1 MPAHLRALDASVLE
15 QAGRNTPSLI
25 DQGMAL
31 VRDKNLGAAQLLW
44 QAAQLEALPDR
55 EQFGEA
61 LNDLVR
67 ENPGLPVPAVGES
80 RPRDWEGTQWGFPGP
95 IPFADLM
102 LQENNRRKALELL
115 GNSSQPAVQQLL
127 GFRSVTHTTLFPAS
141 QSASGQALDAAIAIS
156 GLLLEQGNLTAP
168 LSHAM
173 ISLAQQANAG
183 ADSQPLEELLMEM
196 MSLGQRF
203 DWSQLSAFVRGVP
216 DAETLRILANLVRK
230 ADTPLPVI
238 FSAVNL
244 SGHPAGV
251 AQYLSQFGQ
260 TGAKDL
266 GLSLRFGTGAV
277 NELLRRRERVYDSG
291 TGGHIAVSLCA
302 RSPRLGLALKWSS
315 YLLSGILFGAALRF
329 ARPPVSDLEQPLQVP
344 GFRTIRQILFAL
356 GFLLIVVLLSE
367 PFLAQESQKVEFPF
381 RLRLPTVGS
390 AIAAGTASARATLMN
405 PPSLLTLLLFFV
417 LQGLLYVACLF
428 KLAEIRRQRVAARMK
443 LRLLENEDHLFDAGL
458 YLGFVG
464 TIISLILVSLG
475 LTKFSLMAAY
485 SSTSFGIIFVSIFKI
500 FHLRPA
506 RRRLLLE
513 SEGEQT
519 EPSLPPG
526 GSAVAVRL

>member
-31 VRDKNLGAAQLLW
+31 VGDKNLGAAQMLW

-55 EQFGEA
+55 EKFGEA
-61 LNDLVR
+61 VNDLAR
-67 ENPGLPVPAVGES
+67 ENPGLPVPAVGEN
-80 RPRDWEGTQWGFPGP
+80 RPRDHEPAQWGFPGP
-95 IPFADLM
+95 IPFAELM
-102 LQENNRRKALELL
+102 LQEGNRRKALELL
-115 GNSSQPAVQQLL
+115 GASSQPAVQELL
-127 GFRSVTHTTLFPAS
+127 GFRNVTNTVLFPS
-141 QSASGQALDAAIAIS
+141 SRSDSGQPLDAAIAIS
-156 GLLLEQGNLTAP
+156 GLLLEQGSLTAS
-168 LSHAM
+168 LSHSLL
-173 ISLAQQANAG
+173 SLAKLANQG
-183 ADSQPLEELLMEM
+183 GNSQPLEELLMEM

-203 DWSQLSAFVRGVP
+203 DWSQLAALVRRVQDPG
-216 DAETLRILANLVRK
+216 TLRILANLVRQ
-230 ADTPLPVI
+230 ADTPLPI
-238 FSAVNL
+238 LFSAVKL
-244 SGHPAGV
+244 SGNPAGV
-251 AQYLSQFGQ
+251 AQYLTQFSQ
-260 TGAKDL
+260 TGSKDL
-266 GLSLRFGTGAV
+266 GLSLRYGTGAL
-277 NELLRRRERVYDSG
+277 NQLLDDRERVYDSG
-291 TGGHIAVSLCA
+291 TGGHLAAGLCA
-302 RSPRLGLALKWSS
+302 RQPRFALALKWAL
-315 YLLSGILFGAALRF
+315 YLLSGLLFGAALRF
-329 ARPPVSDLEQPLQVP
+329 ARPPITDLEQPLQVP
-344 GFRTIRQILFAL
+344 GFRTIRQVLFAL

-381 RLRLPTVGS
+381 RLRLPTVGG
-390 AIAAGTASARATLMN
+390 AIAAGTASAHATLMN

-428 KLAEIRRQRVAARMK
+428 KLAEIHRQRVPARMK

-464 TIISLILVSLG
+464 TIVSLILVSLG

-485 SSTSFGIIFVSIFKI
+485 SSTSFGIIFVSLFKI

-513 SEGEQT
+513 SEGGQAES
-519 EPSLPPG
+519 EPPPG